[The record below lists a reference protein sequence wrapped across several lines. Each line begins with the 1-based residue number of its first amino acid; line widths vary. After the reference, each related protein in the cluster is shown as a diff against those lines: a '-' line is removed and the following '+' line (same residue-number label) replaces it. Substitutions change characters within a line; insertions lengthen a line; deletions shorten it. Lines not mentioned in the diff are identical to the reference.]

1 MTVTK
6 LRSPLRASLRVQ
18 PALHTGQIV
27 AAFGRSYRIELPGG
41 ACVECSTRGKRSD
54 IACGDRVSF
63 QHSGD
68 NSGVI
73 ESTLPRSTLLYRSDA
88 HKQKLIAANVTQV
101 VIVVAAVPSFYDD
114 LINRCLAAC
123 EHGGIAPLIVLNK
136 SDLPQSGAAWDA
148 LAIYRT
154 LGYRVLRICAKQ
166 DAAPLT
172 PLLDHQTSVFV
183 GQSGMGKSTL
193 INRLIPG
200 SALRVAETS
209 LALDSGKHTTT
220 GARLLHIDAD
230 SHLIDSPGLQVFG
243 LHHVSLEDTAHAFIE
258 FRPWLGQ
265 CRFRDCTH
273 RVEPG
278 CAIDQACREGRISAP
293 RLASYRTLAEDRLRA
308 KARQY

>member
-1 MTVTK
+1 VTEQK
-6 LRSPLRASLRVQ
+6 SRAPTPLL
-18 PALHTGQIV
+18 TGQVI
-27 AAFGRSYRIELPGG
+27 AAFGRSYRIELPDGT
-41 ACVECSTRGKRSD
+41 CVECSTRGKRSD
-54 IACGDRVSF
+54 IACGDRVTF

-101 VIVVAAVPSFYDD
+101 VIVIATVPSFYDD
-114 LINRCLAAC
+114 LISRCIAAC

-136 SDLPQSGAAWDA
+136 SDLPQSDAAWEA

-154 LGYRVLRICAKQ
+154 LGYRVLRLCAKQ
-166 DAAPLT
+166 DVT
-172 PLLDHQTSVFV
+172 PLMPLLANQTSVLV

-193 INRLIPG
+193 VNHLIPG
-200 SALRVAETS
+200 SALRVAES
-209 LALDSGKHTTT
+209 SVALDSGKHTTT
-220 GARLLHIDAD
+220 GARLLHINAS

-243 LHHVSLEDTAHAFIE
+243 LHHISLEDTAQAFIE

-278 CAIDQACREGRISAP
+278 CAIDNAHREGRISAT
-293 RLASYRTLAEDRLRA
+293 RLASYRTLAEDILHA
-308 KARQY
+308 KAQRY

>member
-1 MTVTK
+1 MTEAK
-6 LRSPLRASLRVQ
+6 SRAQ
-18 PALHTGQIV
+18 PTLHTGQVV
-27 AAFGRSYRIELPGG
+27 AAFGRSYRIELADGTH
-41 ACVECSTRGKRSD
+41 VECATRGKRSD
-54 IACGDRVSF
+54 IACGDRVTF

-73 ESTLPRSTLLYRSDA
+73 ESILPRSTLLYRSDA

-101 VIVVAAVPSFYDD
+101 IIVIAAVPSFYDD

-136 SDLPQSGAAWDA
+136 DDLPQSAAAWDA

-154 LGYRVLRICAKQ
+154 LGYRVIRICAKQ
-166 DAAPLT
+166 DVTPLT
-172 PLLDHQTSVFV
+172 PLLENQTSVLV

-200 SALRVAETS
+200 ALLRVAETS

-220 GARLLHIDAD
+220 GARLLHINAS

-243 LHHVSLEDTAHAFIE
+243 LHHINLEDTAQAFVE
-258 FRPWLGQ
+258 FRTRLGQ

-278 CAIDQACREGRISAP
+278 CAIAQACSEGRIAAA
-293 RLASYRTLAEDRLRA
+293 RLASYRTLAEEGLRA
-308 KARQY
+308 KARQYD